1 MTTEYLKTARQNGL
15 KADSNVSEAE
25 LINTSENF
33 AENWNELMTLKKKIA
48 DEKLEALKAIDD
60 KYRDELTEAESNYA
74 LILSISR

>member
-1 MTTEYLKTARQNGL
+1 MTEYLKTARQNGL
-15 KADSNVSEAE
+15 KTDSTTSEAE
-25 LINTSENF
+25 LIATSENF
-33 AENWNELMTLKKKIA
+33 ADNWNELMTLKKKIA